1 MLRLRPAAAIF
12 LMALMACSAGGE
24 GAPFFGTIIEDRR
37 PAPDFWLTNQFG
49 DDVSIGQHG
58 EGKVVVLT
66 FLYTYCPDIC
76 PIVAQHIRSIQQ
88 SLGRD
93 ADEVS
98 ILAISVDPER
108 DTIERAMEYSED
120 WGMTPHW
127 AFLVGSEE
135 ELRPVWDAY
144 SIAVSMDDGE
154 IGGGGSKSRNEE
166 EAGGVDVLRS
176 AIAARY
182 SVTHQAPIYLID
194 REGRI
199 RLLHTLPIDPAE
211 VVSDV
216 RALLQE
222 RE

>member
-1 MLRLRPAAAIF
+1 MLLPAAAIF
-12 LMALMACSAGGE
+12 LMALMACSTGGE
-24 GAPFFGTIIEDRR
+24 DALFFGTIIEDRR

-49 DDVSIGQHG
+49 DDVSMGQHG

-98 ILAISVDPER
+98 ILAVSVDPER

-127 AFLVGSEE
+127 TFLVGSEE

-144 SIAVSMDDGE
+144 SIAVSVDGRGVGGDVAKAR
-154 IGGGGSKSRNEE
+154 IGE
-166 EAGGVDVLRS
+166 EARGVDALRS
-176 AIAARY
+176 GIAARY

-194 REGRI
+194 RDGRI
-199 RLLHTLPIDPAE
+199 RLLHTLPIDPVE
-211 VVSDV
+211 VAADV
-216 RALLQE
+216 RALLRE
-222 RE
+222 RK

>member
-1 MLRLRPAAAIF
+1 MLQTAAAIF

-24 GAPFFGTIIEDRR
+24 NDPFFGTVIEDRR

-49 DDVSIGQHG
+49 DDVSMEQHG
-58 EGKVVVLT
+58 EGNVVVLT

-76 PIVAQHIRSIQQ
+76 PIVAQHIRNIQQ
-88 SLGRD
+88 SLGGD

-98 ILAISVDPER
+98 ILAVSVDPER

-127 AFLVGSEE
+127 MFLVGSEE

-144 SIAVSMDDGE
+144 SIAVSVDEGGIVGE
-154 IGGGGSKSRNEE
+154 ESKTRNGQ
-166 EAGGVDVLRS
+166 EAGGVDALRS

-211 VVSDV
+211 VATDV
-216 RALLQE
+216 RTLLRE